1 MERVFQEFPMMIYHS
16 VEKPVIVK
24 DKSELDGYLAKGW
37 RKEPYQFSKME
48 RLERE
53 INWHEEETLRLKGE
67 LAMLKEDMKIPEGQ
81 PPAPLVESKPDEF
94 FEDDVPTVTVP
105 ISSLVKG
112 QGHDELIPP
121 VPEPVQVPPEVPTKA
136 PSRRIRK

>member
-1 MERVFQEFPMMIYHS
+1 MERMFQEFPMMVFHLTGDTA
-16 VEKPVIVK
+16 VANNQT
-24 DKSELDGYLAKGW
+24 ELNDYLAKEW
-37 RKEPYQFSKME
+37 RKQPFQFSEVE

-67 LAMLKEDMKIPEGQ
+67 LAVLKEDMKIPEEQ

-121 VPEPVQVPPEVPTKA
+121 VPEPVQVPPEVPTKV
-136 PSRRIRK
+136 SRRIRK